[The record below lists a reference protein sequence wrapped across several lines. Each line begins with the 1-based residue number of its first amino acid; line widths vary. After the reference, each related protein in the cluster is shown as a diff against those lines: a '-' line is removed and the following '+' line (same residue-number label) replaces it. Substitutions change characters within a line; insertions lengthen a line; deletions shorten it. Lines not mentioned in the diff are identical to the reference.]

1 MMLLNI
7 CAIGLF
13 LVPITARQGT
23 EGVVQELTEL
33 MKTEVKKEMEKIKQ
47 ELMKEIQG
55 QNALIKK
62 INEELTDVIQRNES
76 MHFMNYK

>member
-7 CAIGLF
+7 CVIGLF
-13 LVPITARQGT
+13 LVPITSARQGT

-62 INEELTDVIQRNES
+62 INEELTDVVRRNES
-76 MHFMNYK
+76 MHFM